1 MPKRYYLWSR
11 IFFWFDSQKPAILG
25 RNLIGSRNNNTKKRR
40 KLGIFST
47 IPSALVIVICC
58 LYALLITNSS
68 VQKNSKACLQLQL
81 QMRITCRPSL
91 GIIWTIKEVSKL
103 CPIQFAANF
112 LPVLDKVR
120 KRPRVNFHLPA
131 HQPPH
136 RDPEELLHPG

>member
-1 MPKRYYLWSR
+1 MMPKRYYLWSR
-11 IFFWFDSQKPAILG
+11 ILSDLIIRSQLFLAAIL
-25 RNLIGSRNNNTKKRR
+25 LAVVKTIQKRR
-40 KLGIFST
+40 KLRIFST

-68 VQKNSKACLQLQL
+68 VQKNSKSCLQLQL

-103 CPIQFAANF
+103 CPVQFAANF